1 MRFTWLSA
9 YALCLT
15 VLAACLKKQNAGWD
29 TSELQALP
37 AQVQLLPKPPL
48 LMSANL
54 IRYERDIALR
64 IFDGWAAWVLRTQ
77 KNNPNSPLN
86 QLRRIFN
93 PDHLKSID
101 MSSAIAIAKVDG
113 SGTHGALAHEK
124 KPQDVIYHALWS
136 RIADAAGVARY
147 PRSSRHMK
155 HYLANSG
162 TTLSYPAAE
171 TDQILAS
178 DRSTSEDTHDPIG
191 IQLETEYLRE
201 KLISLGFQFNEA
213 DLQTIAQ
220 MTRDE
225 RMFYVARLKLRIAL
239 ADYLAENQI
248 TSPEELNV
256 RLDHLKN
263 RALPMKKSTEA
274 GAWQQ
279 FRPFTSAHQMISS
292 RQNSDM
298 YFSFGSY
305 TATHFVAPLSVTAH
319 QDSLR
324 LIFSQWIH
332 IFDKYN
338 WDNGKFVTLLSSWC
352 WSLDSAYCGN
362 IEELTSIHVN
372 DKSLGRLHKIGIAKE
387 YDIHGDSTVKTFE
400 ESLSFNELKDP
411 SKVTRWRALISIL
424 YPHASMEP
432 DE

>member
-1 MRFTWLSA
+1 LRFTWLSTSV
-9 YALCLT
+9 LCLA
-15 VLAACLKKQNAGWD
+15 VLAACMKKQSSGWS

-37 AQVQLLPKPPL
+37 SQVRLLTKPPL

-64 IFDGWAAWVLRTQ
+64 IFDGWAALILKTQ
-77 KNNPNSPLN
+77 KNHPNSPLN

-93 PDHLKSID
+93 PDHLTSID
-101 MSSAIAIAKVDG
+101 MSSAIAIAKVEG
-113 SGTHGALAHEK
+113 SGTHGELSREK
-124 KPQDVIYHALWS
+124 KPQDIIYHALWS
-136 RIADAAGVARY
+136 RIADAAGVMQY

-162 TTLSYPAAE
+162 TTLLYPAAE

-178 DRSTSEDTHDPIG
+178 DRSTPEDVHDPVG
-191 IQLETEYLRE
+191 VQLEIEYLRE
-201 KLISLGFQFNEA
+201 KLISLGFQFNDEE
-213 DLQTIAQ
+213 LQIIAQ
-220 MTRDE
+220 MSRDE

-239 ADYLAENQI
+239 ADYSTQNQI
-248 TSPEELNV
+248 QSPEELKT
-256 RLDHLKN
+256 RLDHLKD
-263 RALPMKKSTEA
+263 RTLPMKKYTEE
-274 GAWQQ
+274 GAWQL

-292 RQNSDM
+292 KHNSDM

-305 TATHFVAPLSVTAH
+305 TATHFVAPLSVNTN
-319 QDSLR
+319 QDNIR
-324 LIFSQWIH
+324 LVFSQWVH

-352 WSLDSAYCGN
+352 WRLDSPYCGN
-362 IEELTSIHVN
+362 IEELTSINVN
-372 DKSLGRLHKIGIAKE
+372 DKSLGRLHKLGIAKE
-387 YDIHGDSTVKTFE
+387 YEIHGDSTVKTFE
-400 ESLSFNELKDP
+400 ESLSFKELKDP

-424 YPHASMEP
+424 YPSTSMEA